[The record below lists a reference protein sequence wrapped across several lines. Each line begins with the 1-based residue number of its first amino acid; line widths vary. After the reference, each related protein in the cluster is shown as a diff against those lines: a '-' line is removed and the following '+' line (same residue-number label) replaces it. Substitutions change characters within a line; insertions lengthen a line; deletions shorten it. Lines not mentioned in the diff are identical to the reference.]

1 MAIVNFTPQRFIKYL
16 EEGEYQGVLREL
28 SYNEYEDNESPNNE
42 IKKIFWF
49 RIEVNGKLFCS
60 MLSIKSRALNE
71 FAFSCLNEEGQ
82 FDTDIALNKSVKFSV
97 MNRAGKE
104 YSRISKIEILK

>member
-1 MAIVNFTPQRFIKYL
+1 
-16 EEGEYQGVLREL
+16 
-28 SYNEYEDNESPNNE
+28 
-42 IKKIFWF
+42 
-49 RIEVNGKLFCS
+49 

>member
-42 IKKIFWF
+42 TKKIF
-49 RIEVNGKLFCS
+49 
-60 MLSIKSRALNE
+60 
-71 FAFSCLNEEGQ
+71 
-82 FDTDIALNKSVKFSV
+82 
-97 MNRAGKE
+97 
-104 YSRISKIEILK
+104 